1 MKFLLTKELG
11 RLAKWLRILGLDTT
25 YSKEAK
31 AATLIIEA
39 LREERI
45 IITRNH
51 RLPAGRGVRIVV
63 IEQEKIKAQLAEIL
77 EALKI
82 NPDPGQMF
90 TRCILCNEELQA
102 VEKEKVKDKVPEY
115 VYKTQEEF
123 ITCPKCKRIYWQGTH
138 WGNVASTIKE
148 LKLR

>member
-1 MKFLLTKELG
+1 M
-11 RLAKWLRILGLDTT
+11 
-25 YSKEAK
+25 
-31 AATLIIEA
+31 
-39 LREERI
+39 
-45 IITRNH
+45 
-51 RLPAGRGVRIVV
+51 VV

-82 NPDPGQMF
+82 KPDPDQMF

-123 ITCPKCKRIYWQGTH
+123 ITCPKCRRIYWQGTH